1 MVTPYRKDPEQ
12 LLEEL
17 AREESR
23 RARGKLRIYFGA
35 SAGVGKTFSM
45 LTAAHQELAAG
56 HDVVI
61 GVIETHDREDTRQL
75 VLSVPAIPL
84 ATIHYRE
91 RDIRELDLDAMLAR
105 APQIALI
112 DELAHTNAPGLRHS
126 KRWQDIDELLGA
138 GIDVWTTL
146 NVQHLESLN
155 DIISGITG
163 IRVTETVPDQV
174 FDDADEV
181 ILVDITTE
189 ALLARLQAGK
199 VYMSEQVPLA
209 RQHFFRKGNLI
220 ALREIA
226 LRRTAE
232 RIHKDVRQYRHETY
246 VEAIWRTAEGIL
258 VVVDTTLTPNAAQAL
273 IRHGSRL
280 SGQMSCPMHVMFLR
294 EAANSRAPA
303 RSNGDWQL
311 LLQQAEQLQAT
322 TTEHYCNGDVMPD
335 IAAYCRSQN
344 LSRLLLDRSV
354 LRRYWWRPSPL
365 VRVRQLGPD
374 IDIIIYGGVS
384 NRQRQA
390 AARAQDRAFARREPV
405 DWGKVGLALMF
416 ACTTTA
422 LLWPFS
428 STLAITNIAM
438 LYLALTMV
446 VALRLGRWPGLV
458 CAVSSVALFDF
469 SFIPPLWSFSVA
481 DIQYLI
487 TLLVMLAVTTLISQ
501 LAAQQR
507 FQGRLALQQTQRV
520 HSLFELAKRLSGSL
534 QKEQIVQESQKLL
547 LSDLGEDVFVILP
560 DAHESLLLP
569 EAGAGHEVAGLDMV
583 AAQWAFDNEEKAGFG
598 ADTLAANAFRYF
610 PLHAPVRIRGV
621 LAVRMQGAPHLLSPE
636 WQQQLEIYAHVIAI
650 ALERVHFVEVAN
662 EFLRQVE
669 SEKLRVTMLNVI
681 SHDLR
686 TPLTVLIGEA
696 EVLAGE
702 SDDNHVRQKAAII
715 LDRARCMHDMMSKLL
730 DMAKIDSG
738 QQHISK
744 SWQSIEE
751 LVGGAIRHLDVSAR
765 GHVLDIRIA
774 PTLPLVEC
782 DPVLI
787 ERVIANL
794 VENALRY
801 SQPGTQIDISAR
813 HQDDSIQLIVADRG
827 VGLPDAEAERERL
840 FDKFVRAHPESDSTG
855 AGLGLAI
862 ARQLVQL
869 HGGTLTA
876 ANRAGGGSVFTVQ
889 LPALPMPP
897 VLE

>member
-1 MVTPYRKDPEQ
+1 MVTPPRKDPEQ

-17 AREESR
+17 ARDEAR

-35 SAGVGKTFSM
+35 SAGVGKTFAM
-45 LTAAHQELAAG
+45 LTAACQEIAAG
-56 HDVVI
+56 RDVVI
-61 GVIETHDREDTRQL
+61 GVIETHGREDTRQL
-75 VLSVPAIPL
+75 TLTVPAVPL
-84 ATIHYRE
+84 DIIHYRE
-91 RDIRELDLDAMLAR
+91 RDIGELDLDGMLAR
-105 APQIALI
+105 APQIALV

-155 DIISGITG
+155 DIISAITG
-163 IRVTETVPDQV
+163 VRVTETVPDQV

-189 ALLARLQAGK
+189 ELLVRLQAGK
-199 VYMSEQVPLA
+199 VYMAEQAALA

-232 RIHKDVRQYRHETY
+232 RIHRDVRQYRHETY
-246 VEAIWRTAEGIL
+246 VDAIWRTAEGIL
-258 VVVDTTLTPNAAQAL
+258 VLVDMTSGLDSAQAL
-273 IRHGSRL
+273 VRHGSRL
-280 SGQMSCPMHVMFLR
+280 SGQMSCPMHVMLLR
-294 EAANSRAPA
+294 ESASRGASA
-303 RSNGDWQL
+303 CSSGDWQR

-322 TTEHYCNGDVMPD
+322 TTVHYCNSDVVPD
-335 IAAYCRSQN
+335 IVTYCQSQN
-344 LSRLLLDRSV
+344 LSRLLVDRSF
-354 LRRYWWRPSPL
+354 LRRPWWRSSPL
-365 VRVRQLGPD
+365 ARLKQLGPD
-374 IDIIIYGGVS
+374 IDIIIHASAV
-384 NRQRQA
+384 RRRRRT
-390 AARAQDRAFARREPV
+390 AARTHDKAFSREPV
-405 DWGKVGLALMF
+405 DIGKAGLALLF
-416 ACTTTA
+416 SCLATVV
-422 LLWPFS
+422 LWPFAS
-428 STLAITNIAM
+428 ILAITNIAM

-446 VALRLGRWPGLV
+446 IALRMGRWAGLV
-458 CAVSSVALFDF
+458 CAVSSVLLFDF
-469 SFIPPLWSFSVA
+469 SFIPPLRSFSVA

-487 TLLVMLAVTTLISQ
+487 TLLVMLAVSTLISQ

-520 HSLFELAKRLSGSL
+520 HGLFELAQRLSGSL
-534 QKEQIVQESQKLL
+534 QREQIVQESQSLL
-547 LSDLGEDVFVILP
+547 LKDVGQDVFVILP
-560 DAHESLLLP
+560 DANESLLP
-569 EAGAGHEVAGLDMV
+569 PNTAGREVAGLDMV
-583 AAQWAFDNEEKAGFG
+583 AAQWAFHNEDKAGFG

-610 PLHAPVRIRGV
+610 PLHAPVRVRGV
-621 LAVRMQGAPHLLSPE
+621 LAVRMQGAAHLLAPE

-696 EVLAGE
+696 EVMASE
-702 SDDNHVRQKAAII
+702 SADERVRKKASVI

-738 QQHISK
+738 QQHINK
-744 SWQSIEE
+744 SWQSLEE
-751 LVGGAIRHLDVSAR
+751 LVGGAIRHLDVSAKS
-765 GHVLDIRIA
+765 HTLDIQI
-774 PTLPLVEC
+774 PETLPLVEC

-801 SQPGTQIDISAR
+801 SAERTQIDISAT
-813 HQDDSIQLIVADRG
+813 HEGDSILLMVADRG
-827 VGLPDAEAERERL
+827 IGLPEAGQQRERL
-840 FDKFVRAHPESDSTG
+840 FDKFVRAHPESDTTG

-869 HGGTLTA
+869 HAGTLTG
-876 ANRAGGGSVFTVQ
+876 ANRADGGSIFTMQ
-889 LPALPMPP
+889 LPAQTVPP
-897 VLE
+897 IVE

>member
-1 MVTPYRKDPEQ
+1 MVTPYRKDPDQ

-56 HDVVI
+56 RDVVI
-61 GVIETHDREDTRQL
+61 GIIETHDREDTRQL
-75 VLSVPAIPL
+75 ALSVPAIPL
-84 ATIHYRE
+84 DAVHYRDRVIQE
-91 RDIRELDLDAMLAR
+91 FDLDAMLAR
-105 APQIALI
+105 APQIALV

-163 IRVTETVPDQV
+163 VKVTETVPDQV

-181 ILVDITTE
+181 MLVDITTE

-199 VYMSEQVPLA
+199 VYMAEQVPLA

-232 RIHKDVRQYRHETY
+232 RIHRDVRQYRHETY

-258 VVVDTTLTPNAAQAL
+258 VVVDTALAQDAAQAL

-294 EAANSRAPA
+294 EAANNRGPA
-303 RSNGDWQL
+303 RSHGDWQV

-335 IAAYCRSQN
+335 IVAYCRSQN

-365 VRVRQLGPD
+365 MQVRKLGPE
-374 IDIIIYGGVS
+374 IDIIIYGGVAGRR
-384 NRQRQA
+384 RQE
-390 AARAQDRAFARREPV
+390 AARAQEHVFVRREPV
-405 DWGKVGLALMF
+405 DWGKAGLALLF

-469 SFIPPLWSFSVA
+469 SFIPPLLSFSVA

-487 TLLVMLAVTTLISQ
+487 TLLVMLAVSTLISQ

-560 DAHESLLLP
+560 DAQESLLAP
-569 EAGAGHEVAGLDMV
+569 EAGVGHDIAGLDMV
-583 AAQWAFDNEEKAGFG
+583 AAQWAFDNAEKAGFG

-621 LAVRMQGAPHLLSPE
+621 LAVRMQGAPHLSSAE

-686 TPLTVLIGEA
+686 TPLTALIGEA
-696 EVLAGE
+696 EVLASDA
-702 SDDNHVRQKAAII
+702 SDDHVRQKAAVI
-715 LDRARCMHDMMSKLL
+715 LDRARCIHDMMSKLL
-730 DMAKIDSG
+730 DMARIDSG
-738 QQHISK
+738 QQHLSK

-765 GHVLDIRIA
+765 GHVLDICIK
-774 PTLPLVEC
+774 PTLPLIEC

-801 SQPGTQIDISAR
+801 SPQGTQIDISAC
-813 HQDDSIQLIVADRG
+813 HEGESMQLTVADRG
-827 VGLPDAEAERERL
+827 IGLPDTAAQRERL
-840 FDKFVRAHPESDSTG
+840 FDRFVRGHPDSDTMG

-876 ANRAGGGSVFTVQ
+876 VNRPGGGSVFTVQ

-897 VLE
+897 LVE